1 MSNSY
6 RDHTKY
12 GYNHFIHR
20 ALQSQNKEIPVM
32 TGVGH
37 YIPDTKPPHHE
48 LKDQDNI
55 PKPAS
60 SHRVCNV
67 HKNTR

>member
-20 ALQSQNKEIPVM
+20 ALQEENKKEVPIM

-37 YIPDTKPPHHE
+37 YIPDHSTSDLVCVVHR
-48 LKDQDNI
+48 KDDTNKKESFDVGRH
-55 PKPAS
+55 P
-60 SHRVCNV
+60 
-67 HKNTR
+67 

>member
-20 ALQSQNKEIPVM
+20 ALQSENKEVPVL

-37 YIPDTKPPHHE
+37 YIPDQKPS
-48 LKDQDNI
+48 DNEFKKETYSRLVCSI
-55 PKPAS
+55 HQKP
-60 SHRVCNV
+60 
-67 HKNTR
+67 TR